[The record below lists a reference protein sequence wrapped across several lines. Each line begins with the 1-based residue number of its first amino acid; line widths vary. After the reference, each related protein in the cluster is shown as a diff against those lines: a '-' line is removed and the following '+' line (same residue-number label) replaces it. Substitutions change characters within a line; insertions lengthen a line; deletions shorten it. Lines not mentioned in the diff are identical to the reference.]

1 MQKANVGA
9 VQLEYEI
16 RGSGE
21 PVMLIHGS
29 VVADAYSPLLPEPA
43 LAKYKLIRYRRRG
56 FGGSTHTDPP
66 VSLHQQAEDCVT
78 LMRALGIT
86 RAHLAG
92 HSYGGAIALQLALDY
107 PAMAASLAL
116 LEPAMVGQIPNS
128 AAFMEGMASIVNRY
142 ARGDKPGALDDFMA
156 VVAGPDSQRI
166 LDSVPGAYDMA
177 LEDTDNFFR
186 VEMPALG
193 EWRFTREDAAR
204 INQPVLAILGADS
217 APVFHEIHKLVQS
230 WFPRSQPVTIPG
242 ANHMLQMVTP
252 RLVAETLTDFF
263 SRHPL

>member
-1 MQKANVGA
+1 MQKADVGA

-16 RGSGE
+16 HGSGD

-43 LAKYKLIRYRRRG
+43 LANYKLIRYRRRG

-78 LMRALGIT
+78 LMRRLGIA

-92 HSYGGAIALQLALDY
+92 HSYGGAIALQFALDY

-116 LEPAMVGQIPNS
+116 LEPALIGQIPNS
-128 AAFMEGMASIVNRY
+128 AAFMEGMAPVIKRY
-142 ARGDKPGALDDFMA
+142 TGGDKPGALDDFMT
-156 VVAGPDSQRI
+156 VVAGPDSRRI
-166 LDSVPGAYDMA
+166 LDSVPGVYDMA
-177 LEDTDNFFR
+177 LADTDNFFR

-193 EWRFTREDAAR
+193 EWHFTRDDAAR
-204 INQPVLAILGADS
+204 IKQPILAILGAVS

-230 WFPRSQPVTIPG
+230 WFPRARPVTIPG
-242 ANHMLQMVTP
+242 ANHMLQMMAP
-252 RLVAETLTDFF
+252 RPVAEALAGFF
-263 SRHPL
+263 RQNAL